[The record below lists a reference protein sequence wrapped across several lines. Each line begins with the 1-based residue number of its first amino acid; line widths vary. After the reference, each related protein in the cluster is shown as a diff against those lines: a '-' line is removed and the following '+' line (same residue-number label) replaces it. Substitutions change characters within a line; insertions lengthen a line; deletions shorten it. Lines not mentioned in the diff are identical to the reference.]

1 MLSAIQIAKLSI
13 SPEQIYE
20 TASFFA
26 CWYKFTNI
34 KSWLESPW
42 WGMVKNE
49 CGQSGLWNL
58 KLIVAQ
64 ERTDGTHFLHTGTI
78 SHKLRDDREFLG

>member
-1 MLSAIQIAKLSI
+1 
-13 SPEQIYE
+13 
-20 TASFFA
+20 
-26 CWYKFTNI
+26 
-34 KSWLESPW
+34 
-42 WGMVKNE
+42 MVKNE